1 MPAAPFSFLSM
12 ANEITVKP
20 AGQFTGMSLVCD
32 LTMESILFGFLRLAS
47 SSKLIVSRPTNFL
60 NQSHF
65 LACRPRRLSTIN
77 Q

>member
-1 MPAAPFSFLSM
+1 MPAASFSFLSM

-47 SSKLIVSRPTNFL
+47 SSKYS
-60 NQSHF
+60 
-65 LACRPRRLSTIN
+65 
-77 Q
+77 